1 MKASGDELLGAA
13 TRYSALRCTA
23 LALLTVASAGAAL
36 LLPYALARTLDA
48 IFTAYAAGVM
58 DSVGGEV
65 GRWLLISAALL
76 GGMTVLD
83 SCEEILTGTTNA
95 RTTAWLRLRLLRH
108 VLAAGPRT
116 TARFP
121 AGELLAR
128 LVGNTAQAGPAPATF
143 AALLAALVAPL
154 GAIVALA
161 LLHPW
166 LAIVFLA
173 GAPALALLL
182 RSFARA
188 SSDCVAQYQRIQG
201 DIAGRLTEAIGGAR
215 TVAAARTEEK
225 EAGRILEPLPEL
237 ARQGRRMWRIQGR
250 ASGGAV
256 ALAPLLQIAILV
268 TAGHLVLEH
277 RLTVGQLLATTRYAA
292 LATGVGVLVGHLA
305 GLVRARAAGQRL
317 GEVLSE
323 PAPGHGSVEVLD
335 GQGELKLRGISAHRD
350 GRPVL
355 DALDL
360 TVPAG
365 TTLAVV
371 GVSGA
376 GKSLLAAVAGRLTD
390 PDAGTVLLDGVPL
403 PDLTRAALR
412 REIGYAFER
421 PALLGGTLGG
431 TIALG
436 SDTSSRDDV
445 VRAAR
450 AARADGFVR
459 RLPQGYDTA
468 CLDAPLSGGEVQ
480 RLGLARAFTHG
491 GRLLILDDAMSS
503 LDMITEHEIAD
514 ALLRHTPA
522 TTRLVVAHRAT
533 TAARA
538 DTVAWLDGGRIR
550 ALGPHAV
557 LWRNPSYR
565 AVFAGDGEG
574 GDAGAGAGAAESEGE
589 GGA

>member
-1 MKASGDELLGAA
+1 MATSPDSFTKRSGDRLLRAA
-13 TRYSALRCTA
+13 TRRSAGRCVT
-23 LALLTVASAGAAL
+23 LCLLTVASAGASL
-36 LLPYALARTLDA
+36 LLPYTLGRTLDA
-48 IFTAYAAGVM
+48 IFTAHSAGVT
-58 DSVGGEV
+58 DSLGGEV
-65 GRWLLISAALL
+65 GRWLLITAALL
-76 GGMTVLD
+76 GGLTLLG
-83 SCEEILTGTTNA
+83 SCVEVLTGTTNA
-95 RTTAWLRLRLLRH
+95 RTTAWLRLRLIRH
-108 VLAAGPRT
+108 VLDVGPRT
-116 TARFP
+116 TARFVP
-121 AGELLAR
+121 GELLAR
-128 LVGNTAQAGPAPATF
+128 LVGNTAAAGPAPATL
-143 AALLAALVAPL
+143 AALLAALVVPL
-154 GAIVALA
+154 GAVVALA

-166 LAIVFLA
+166 LAVVFLA

-188 SSDCVAQYQRIQG
+188 SSDCVGQYQRIQG

-215 TVAAARTEEK
+215 TVAAAHTEEK
-225 EAGRILEPLPEL
+225 EGARILQPLPEL
-237 ARQGRRMWRIQGR
+237 SVQGHRMWRVQGR

-256 ALAPLLQIAILV
+256 AIAPLLQIAVLA
-268 TAGHLVLEH
+268 TAGHLVLQH
-277 RLTVGQLLATTRYAA
+277 RLTVGELLATSRYAA

-305 GLVRARAAGQRL
+305 GLVRARVAGQRL
-317 GEVLSE
+317 GEVMDE
-323 PAPGHGSVEVLD
+323 PAPKHGEA
-335 GQGELKLRGISAHRD
+335 ELPSSGGRLELLGVTAHRD

-355 DALDL
+355 DGLDL

-376 GKSLLAAVAGRLTD
+376 GKSLLAAIAGRLAE

-403 PDLTRAALR
+403 PELTHAALR

-421 PALLGGTLGG
+421 PALLGSTLGG

-436 SDTSSRDDV
+436 AETYVRDDV

-459 RLPQGYDTA
+459 RLPQGYETA
-468 CLDAPLSGGEVQ
+468 CGDAPLSGGEVQ
-480 RLGLARAFTHG
+480 RLGLARAFAHG

-503 LDMITEHEIAD
+503 LDTITEREISD

-557 LWRNPSYR
+557 LWRTPSYR
-565 AVFAGDGEG
+565 AVFAGEAADDRE
-574 GDAGAGAGAAESEGE
+574 DA
-589 GGA
+589 